1 MIVDNVDDRNMFFE
15 TFINAGKAL
24 KEYIAQSSKGS
35 ILYTTR
41 DRDIGIDLALD
52 RVTIAVPSMIV
63 QEAQASPRQ
72 RIRAESTE
80 AEQLRLLGE
89 LVYLPLAI
97 SQAVAFMA
105 KRRKRVAENIELH
118 RGSESTRIRAPWPT
132 LQLSW

>member
-1 MIVDNVDDRNMFFE
+1 M
-15 TFINAGKAL
+15 L
-24 KEYIAQSSKGS
+24 
-35 ILYTTR
+35 
-41 DRDIGIDLALD
+41 DRDISIDLTLD
-52 RVTIAVPSMIV
+52 RVPIAVPSMNV
-63 QEAQASPRQ
+63 QEAQALPGQ

-80 AEQLRLLGE
+80 AEQFRLLGD

-105 KRRKRVAENIELH
+105 KRRKSVAEYIELH